1 MTTSHRPQIE
11 ARNGAKGSYVPTSTQ
26 HARLLP
32 GHTKLKYRKRK
43 LAEND
48 LEEQDKP
55 KASKIAANILEDDA
69 SEEVDG
75 RSMSSSLPDQE
86 ASSNSKEGENK
97 DKSESGERNKDL
109 QQEEEEEEEDDD
121 EAGGSSEGEDAE
133 SDEEDQEAL
142 LRELNKIRQERMVQ
156 KLKEQRERQD
166 SVEEPSEAPTVQR
179 SWRSQTVF
187 GGLRSNK
194 SSNRNTPKDLKQE
207 YSNDMTRSKFHD
219 DFLRKYVR

>member
-1 MTTSHRPQIE
+1 MTTSHRPQLE

-43 LAEND
+43 LTDSD

-55 KASKIAANILEDDA
+55 KTSRSTAKILKDEKN
-69 SEEVDG
+69 EEVDG
-75 RSMSSSLPDQE
+75 RN
-86 ASSNSKEGENK
+86 ASSCLSNKGASSRSDGGEEGEEG
-97 DKSESGERNKDL
+97 ESGNGSVN
-109 QQEEEEEEEDDD
+109 EEPQLEE
-121 EAGGSSEGEDAE
+121 GVSGSSEDEDEE

-156 KLKEQRERQD
+156 KLKEQREKQD
-166 SVEEPSEAPTVQR
+166 LTGEVFETPTVQR

-187 GGLRSNK
+187 GGQRPSQLSKKNAD
-194 SSNRNTPKDLKQE
+194 KDLKHE
-207 YSNDMTRSKFHD
+207 YTNDMTRSKFHD